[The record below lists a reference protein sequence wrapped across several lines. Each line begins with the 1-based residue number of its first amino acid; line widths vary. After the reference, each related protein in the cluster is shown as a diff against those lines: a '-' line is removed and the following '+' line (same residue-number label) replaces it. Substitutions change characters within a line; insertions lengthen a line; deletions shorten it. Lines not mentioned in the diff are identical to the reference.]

1 MVDATQFFTELLP
14 AKLGANP
21 NVAPSVNAIYQFDIE
36 GAGVWTVDLT
46 QGAGV
51 VREGANGNA
60 GCVIGASKDDF
71 EELLESPSSA
81 MMMYMSNK
89 LTISNLGLA
98 MSLQKIFS

>member
-1 MVDATQFFTELLP
+1 MVDATQFFSEILP
-14 AKLGANP
+14 GKLAANP
-21 NVAPSVNAIYQFDIE
+21 DLASSLNAIYQFDIA
-36 GAGVWTVDLT
+36 GAGTWTVDLT

-51 VREGANGNA
+51 VREGADGNA
-60 GCVIGASKDDF
+60 GCVIGASKEDF
-71 EELLESPSSA
+71 EELVENPSSA

>member
-1 MVDATQFFTELLP
+1 MVDATQFFTETLP
-14 AKLGANP
+14 RKLAANP
-21 NVAPSVNAIYQFDIE
+21 SVAPGVNAIYQFDID

-51 VREGANGNA
+51 VRDGADGNA
-60 GCVIGASKDDF
+60 GCVIGASKADF
-71 EELLESPSSA
+71 EALLESPSSA
-81 MMMYMSNK
+81 MVMYMSNK